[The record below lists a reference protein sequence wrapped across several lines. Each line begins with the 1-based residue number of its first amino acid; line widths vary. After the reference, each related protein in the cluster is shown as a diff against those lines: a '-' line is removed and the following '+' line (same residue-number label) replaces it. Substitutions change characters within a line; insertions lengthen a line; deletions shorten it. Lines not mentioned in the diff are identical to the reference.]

1 MSKRFDRSGWGTK
14 AAAVRRFSSGDLL
27 SLPVRL
33 HGIEL
38 GRPVALI
45 LELEAMRLLGLE
57 VRCPDDAHRFLPL
70 AAARIGESEIA
81 IGSSLLLLDELPFY
95 RARGRSL
102 QALRGWAV
110 ETAGAA
116 AGALKD
122 VLVGEDGQIE
132 RLVVDGPAGELRV
145 RVDAAV
151 KIHERRAPAA

>member
-1 MSKRFDRSGWGTK
+1 MLAEATK
-14 AAAVRRFSSGDLL
+14 TAEKMLDEFGLKA
-27 SLPVRL
+27 
-33 HGIEL
+33 
-38 GRPVALI
+38 VALAHPFS
-45 LELEAMRLLGLE
+45 LSHGEQRRLSVAAMLVLGQQ
-57 VRCPDDAHRFLPL
+57 
-70 AAARIGESEIA
+70 G
-81 IGSSLLLLDELPFY
+81 LLLDELPFY

-102 QALRGWAV
+102 QALRGSAV
-110 ETAGAA
+110 VTAGAA